1 MLEKLKGPRVGDE
14 SEDERNIWIKLNIYG
29 VLLIMDHKF
38 QSIIELGEK

>member
-1 MLEKLKGPRVGDE
+1 MPSLEQE

-38 QSIIELGEK
+38 QSIIELEEK